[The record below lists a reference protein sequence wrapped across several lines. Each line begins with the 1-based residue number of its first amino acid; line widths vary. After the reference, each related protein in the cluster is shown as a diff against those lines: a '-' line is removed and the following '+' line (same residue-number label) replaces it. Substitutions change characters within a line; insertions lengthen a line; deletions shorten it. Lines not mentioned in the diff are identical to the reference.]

1 MRVCVC
7 VNCVI
12 QNELHKCLLCVCVY
26 TTYKRTCFSYFFNFL
41 LLLLLPWFVASLITR
56 NATAAAA
63 AATCKTGEARLLPMQ
78 RLELAQQQQTRNKQQ
93 QQQ

>member
-1 MRVCVC
+1 MFTMYVCV
-7 VNCVI
+7 
-12 QNELHKCLLCVCVY
+12 LA
-26 TTYKRTCFSYFFNFL
+26 YKRTCFCYFFNF

-56 NATAAAA
+56 NATAAAAA

-93 QQQ
+93 QQ